1 MAGADLDSG
10 KPPAPQLLLE
20 FLSTIPLTVWY
31 SDCGASGRRWAMRAH
46 DDAYN
51 SHVRQRL
58 RNLALDLTAST
69 ANVAGW

>member
-1 MAGADLDSG
+1 
-10 KPPAPQLLLE
+10 
-20 FLSTIPLTVWY
+20 
-31 SDCGASGRRWAMRAH
+31 MRAH

-69 ANVAGW
+69 ANVAG